1 MAAARSRSVINRR
14 ITHRTLRTEC
24 WTSEFWEGNGRS
36 GNYIEPEIGFDEIAI
51 DLLQAR
57 FWTASESAGNSSGS
71 TSEMAILR
79 QLPCLGFTA

>member
-1 MAAARSRSVINRR
+1 VINRR

-36 GNYIEPEIGFDEIAI
+36 GNYIGPEIGFEEIAI

-57 FWTASESAGNSSGS
+57 LSGLKL
-71 TSEMAILR
+71 TDE
-79 QLPCLGFTA
+79 CLTNRPLSQAL